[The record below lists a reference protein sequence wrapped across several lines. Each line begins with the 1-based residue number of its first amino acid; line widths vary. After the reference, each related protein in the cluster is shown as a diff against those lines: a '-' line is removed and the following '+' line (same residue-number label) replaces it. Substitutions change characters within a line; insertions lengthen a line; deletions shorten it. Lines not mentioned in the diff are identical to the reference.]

1 MAGQLQRLS
10 PHSGIVSGLYHEA
23 VSRLNNLAQ
32 RYDSGSAYAEV
43 LIANYDTGERLRERP
58 TQPGLFEEW
67 AEQADIAMPSL
78 EWMKPY
84 QQGGTN
90 S

>member
-1 MAGQLQRLS
+1 
-10 PHSGIVSGLYHEA
+10 LYQDYTIEA

-43 LIANYDTGERLRERP
+43 LIANYDIGERQRERP
-58 TQPGLFEEW
+58 TQMGLFEEW
-67 AEQADIAMPSL
+67 AEQAEMTAPSL

-84 QQGGTN
+84 QQGGEN